1 MIRVRRITAAL
12 LAATLVS
19 GFASR
24 RFSHVLPDAIAEY
37 GGDTLWAAA
46 VFFVLRLVRPTARR
60 NVIAAAALAI
70 AVVVELSQL
79 AHPPW
84 LDALRHFPGAR
95 LILGYGFLASDIV
108 CYAAGVAL
116 AWVLD
121 AGTQK
126 MSGSVHK

>member
-1 MIRVRRITAAL
+1 MSRVRKITAAL

-19 GFASR
+19 GLASR
-24 RFSHVLPDAIAEY
+24 RFSHVLPHAIAEY

-46 VFFVLRLVRPTARR
+46 VFFAIRLVRPTARR
-60 NVIAAAALAI
+60 HAIAAAALAI

-84 LDALRHFPGAR
+84 LDALRHQPGAG

-108 CYAAGVAL
+108 CYAAGVGL

-121 AGTQK
+121 AGVRQVA
-126 MSGSVHK
+126 SPA